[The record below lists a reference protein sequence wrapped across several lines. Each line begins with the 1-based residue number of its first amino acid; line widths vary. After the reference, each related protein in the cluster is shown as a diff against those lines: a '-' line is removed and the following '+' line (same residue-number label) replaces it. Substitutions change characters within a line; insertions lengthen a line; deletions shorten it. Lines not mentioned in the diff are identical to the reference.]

1 MNVSTNIY
9 QKMSIANAQKVSGRV
24 DANPQRLEKIP
35 FSKDQEFTL
44 TLGEYHESYIFHKRM
59 VQRRYLGKACVYC
72 LKCCFIKLRYGK
84 LKKKNH
90 AVHKWLVKT
99 VVTG

>member
-35 FSKDQEFTL
+35 FSKD
-44 TLGEYHESYIFHKRM
+44 
-59 VQRRYLGKACVYC
+59 
-72 LKCCFIKLRYGK
+72 
-84 LKKKNH
+84 
-90 AVHKWLVKT
+90 
-99 VVTG
+99 